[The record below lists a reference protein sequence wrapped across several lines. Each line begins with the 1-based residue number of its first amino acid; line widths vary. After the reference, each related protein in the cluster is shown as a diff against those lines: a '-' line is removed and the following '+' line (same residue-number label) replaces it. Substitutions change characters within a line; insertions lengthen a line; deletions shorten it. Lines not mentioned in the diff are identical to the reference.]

1 MALTAEQIN
10 ALAQAGAASRTAS
23 GATVVQAPR
32 GTRAPAP
39 KSYEPRSG
47 VVSQFTTKVK
57 DVAVQ
62 TPRVIGTIGKAI
74 GGMVVREVREL
85 PGEIYRT
92 GTTVVPTL
100 LGGGVHD
107 DLRFQQKAMESLQKT
122 QDNVTAQYKAG
133 RMTKEDYN
141 KALSEISKGFSEVGK
156 QASKTIVRADPG
168 RAVED
173 FVDTAAFLFTMG
185 SGKLASTAASRAT
198 ESIVNKEAVSVLTKV
213 NMGVENA
220 LRKVPGGYFT
230 KLLDD
235 TTGSA
240 AKIALE
246 QSLGQNAKLTAS
258 KLFIKYPLTYHTA
271 FDDAGDVLKDLSK
284 GDFVGA
290 AGIAMWNATA
300 LLQGPIA
307 AAFNGVKKF
316 GVSSKLALFGK
327 NSFFDELSGRS
338 LDGDR
343 AGIMKVVNGLKET
356 DPKRY
361 EAFMSW
367 GKSMQAMNL
376 FTARDDVKVAVN
388 NIEDWFYKQ
397 GSDIKKLTSQEIF
410 DSMEKYGRA
419 MESIHKDLKIGLV
432 DGVEHGKASQVLLGR
447 FDRKVRDEFVAGLE
461 KAGAPRKGETIKEAR
476 KRMLAFLD
484 GAATE
489 QVAWTHND
497 ILFNKVKAV
506 IEEGRSVKQIREAIQ
521 GIDAGKAVGRGWSKE
536 SRKLMN
542 EGGYVPV
549 IPKRVTGSRYI
560 APEKA
565 GKIVS
570 NFADSSDP
578 LFDTAVKPL
587 PGLDRVGSFMK
598 RVGLSIEDTTAS
610 VNQALNNNLE
620 EALKGVNLNKVPLGD
635 AKAQW
640 VKRKL
645 SDYLESLPTKP
656 TLTRSIVAQDARF
669 LRTGEIM
676 KALDVDSATAKS
688 VQKALLDSY
697 TSIPIAMRGLGD
709 KLVDYSYNLPV
720 TGGLQRAY
728 SRVQGALRYSWNPFF
743 RLQET
748 TETEILSQMLSGGK
762 IPQYF
767 GANGVISLFFK
778 QTASKIDDAVE
789 KLAKAEVFS
798 GTLTGAG
805 AEDMVVGRITANMTK
820 WQKKSL
826 AGFALKM
833 ADKKGVDIDTLL
845 NENYDEVVDALRVVV
860 QYPRKGGINSPLA
873 RTLNVA
879 FFPARYNLKVAGLV
893 ADTLAKAPPA
903 TQLAIANGV
912 YDFSVWLKSDEG
924 TQWQSDNQDA
934 IQAFKWLTP
943 YNSIEWAMKR
953 LGGKPEAIG
962 DLGLMGGLPFGLITQ
977 MIDSQTSFE
986 LNTPYVN
993 LKTGE
998 IGAEYIPETTKAR
1011 AASALQDVIGMAFNY
1026 PGRVL
1031 GLPGKAELIRKG
1043 TNAFIPV
1050 EAGDYTITFPE
1061 DRLTTTQKKQ
1071 VDYLKGKRVGESD
1084 QTNPV
1089 FDGYSWNDKGYYIP
1103 TDVVKK
1109 ASTIKPRQ
1117 APTTSVI
1124 PKARKS
1130 AGPKPKKI
1138 ARPIENR

>member
-1 MALTAEQIN
+1 MALTQEQIN

-32 GTRAPAP
+32 GTRETPKPA
-39 KSYEPRSG
+39 YEPRPG
-47 VVSQFTTKVK
+47 VVSQFATKVK

-62 TPRVIGTIGKAI
+62 TPRVLGTIGKAI
-74 GGMVVREVREL
+74 GGQVVQEVREL

-92 GTTVVPTL
+92 ATVVIPTL
-100 LGGGVHD
+100 TGGGIHD
-107 DLRFQQKAMESLQKT
+107 DIRFQQKAMESLQKT
-122 QDNVTAQYKAG
+122 QDNVTAQYRAG
-133 RMTKEDYN
+133 RMSKEDYN
-141 KALSEISKGFSEVGK
+141 KALSEISRGFSDISK
-156 QASKTIVRADPG
+156 QAGVTIAKADPK

-173 FVDTAAFLFTMG
+173 FVDTAALLFTMG
-185 SGKLASTAASRAT
+185 SGKLATAGAKTT

-213 NMGVENA
+213 NLGVENA

-258 KLFIKYPLTYHTA
+258 KLFIKYPLTYHAA
-271 FDDAGDVLKDLSK
+271 FSDAGEVLKDLSR

-300 LLQGPIA
+300 LLEGPIA
-307 AAFNGVKKF
+307 AALNGVKKF

-327 NSFFDELSGRS
+327 NSFFDELSGRA
-338 LDGDR
+338 LGGDR
-343 AGIMKVVNGLKET
+343 AGIMKIVNGLKET

-361 EAFMSW
+361 ESFMSW

-397 GSDIKKLTSQEIF
+397 GSDIKKLTPQEIF
-410 DSMEKYGRA
+410 DGMEKYGRA
-419 MESIHKDLKIGLV
+419 MESIHKDLKLGLV
-432 DGVEHGKASQVLLGR
+432 EGVEHSKSSQVLLGR

-497 ILFNKVKAV
+497 ILFNKVKTA

-521 GIDAGKAVGRGWSKE
+521 SIDAGKAVGRGWSKE

-549 IPKRVTGSRYI
+549 VPKRITGSRYI
-560 APEKA
+560 EPEKA

-570 NFADSSDP
+570 GFADSSDP
-578 LFDTAVKPL
+578 LFDASVKPL
-587 PGLDRVGSFMK
+587 PGMDRVGSFLK
-598 RVGLSIEDTTAS
+598 RVGLSVEDTTAS
-610 VNQALNNNLE
+610 VNQTLTNNLD

-656 TLTRSIVAQDARF
+656 TVTRNIVAQDARF
-669 LRTGEIM
+669 LRTSEVM
-676 KALDVDSATAKS
+676 KALDVDKATAKA

-697 TSIPIAMRGLGD
+697 TSIPLAMRGLGD
-709 KLVDYSYNLPV
+709 KLVDYSYNIPV

-748 TETEILSQMLSGGK
+748 TETELLSQMLSGGK

-778 QTASKIDDAVE
+778 QTANKIDDAVE
-789 KLAKAEVFS
+789 KLTKAEVFG

-805 AEDMVVGRITANMTK
+805 AEDLVVGRITANMTN

-826 AGFALKM
+826 AGFALKI

-879 FFPARYNLKVAGLV
+879 FFPARYNLKVAGLT
-893 ADTLAKAPPA
+893 ATALAKTTPA
-903 TQLAIANGV
+903 VQLAIVNGV
-912 YDFSVWLKSDEG
+912 YDFSTWLKSDEG

-953 LGGKPEAIG
+953 LGGKPDAIG

-1043 TNAFIPV
+1043 TNAFLPV
-1050 EAGDYTITFPE
+1050 DAGEYTITFPE
-1061 DRLTTTQKKQ
+1061 DRLTDTQRNQ
-1071 VDYLKGKRVGESD
+1071 VDYLKGKKAGESD

-1089 FDGYSWNDKGYYIP
+1089 FDGYSWNANGYYIP
-1103 TDVVKK
+1103 TDVIKK

-1124 PKARKS
+1124 PKAKKS